1 MAMKLLL
8 VSRMAMIGVLC
19 IAGAGA
25 ASIAPRSLSNLEGH
39 HSSLRATLTM
49 ADGTVHAVKLEG
61 VGCPQGMCS
70 RVKAREQANS
80 IWLDGLA
87 SVNGISH
94 TAGPVTATFKFK
106 NGTERQASII
116 AVNRVLYVQRPLG
129 LTEKIDLGT
138 VSKIDFE

>member
-1 MAMKLLL
+1 MTFLP
-8 VSRMAMIGVLC
+8 VSRMAIVGVLC
-19 IAGAGA
+19 VAGAGA

-49 ADGTVHAVKLEG
+49 ADGRVRAVKLEG

-87 SVNGISH
+87 SVSGISH
-94 TAGPVTATFKFK
+94 TTGPVTATFKFK
-106 NGTERQASII
+106 NGMERQASII

-129 LTEKIDLGT
+129 FTERIDLGS

>member
-1 MAMKLLL
+1 MAMKLLP
-8 VSRMAMIGVLC
+8 VSRIALIGVLC

-25 ASIAPRSLSNLEGH
+25 ASIAPLSLSNLEGH

-49 ADGTVHAVKLEG
+49 ADGAVRVVKLEG

-80 IWLDGLA
+80 IWLDGLE
-87 SVNGISH
+87 SVSGISN

-106 NGTERQASII
+106 NGTER
-116 AVNRVLYVQRPLG
+116 
-129 LTEKIDLGT
+129 
-138 VSKIDFE
+138 